1 LSTSSKIVSIVD
13 DEIDI
18 ANLFRDAICRID
30 GLLVITFNDS
40 KKALE
45 HFTAN
50 QKGYVLVL
58 SDYRM
63 PDLNGLDLLRKIK
76 TLNPNVRTVLMSAF
90 DVDGDDLLKKYL
102 IEEIINNFIQKPI
115 TILRLCEEINNQILA
130 YGSSDRKQTQ

>member
-1 LSTSSKIVSIVD
+1 
-13 DEIDI
+13 
-18 ANLFRDAICRID
+18 
-30 GLLVITFNDS
+30 
-40 KKALE
+40 
-45 HFTAN
+45 
-50 QKGYVLVL
+50 
-58 SDYRM
+58 M